1 MIRWLVALLAALV
14 GAGMGTG
21 LTAMGLAILFTAIWG
36 PFEGSAAM
44 GGVTVGLPLGGLLG
58 LGLGASLAL
67 RFWKPRPDVRPQ
79 A

>member
-1 MIRWLVALLAALV
+1 MIRWLVALLATLV
-14 GAGMGTG
+14 GAGMGAG
-21 LTAMGLAILFTAIWG
+21 LTAMALAILFTAIWG

-58 LGLGASLAL
+58 LGLGAWLAL
-67 RFWKPRPDVRPQ
+67 RFCEPRPDVPPQ

>member
-1 MIRWLVALLAALV
+1 M
-14 GAGMGTG
+14 GAG

-44 GGVTVGLPLGGLLG
+44 GGETIGLPLGGLLG
-58 LGLGASLAL
+58 LGLGAWLAL
-67 RFWKPRPDVRPQ
+67 RFWKPRTGVPPQ